1 MHMKISQEWKSTL
14 KESLTIFKFVLMLQK
29 MYTFGGCF
37 GLWRKHW
44 YIYQLN
50 SSPIVTSLGTGSLKV
65 GREPE
70 DPIHS
75 KEVSSG
81 GSRQRA
87 EKNFFADP
95 PPPPPLIF
103 SRSATGIHSNP
114 ANGNH
119 FCMQPPTGTVTLKK
133 FSVKCSP
140 EPILTNAQ
148 TQKGGGEGC
157 RSQNPQRFT
166 LTPDLQRSAQNASMK
181 CNVSHRIM
189 KGPRP
194 HRSLT
199 DHICLRGRP
208 HCIGLQFNFA

>member
-95 PPPPPLIF
+95 PPPAPPHFLKVCHWYPWQPCKWEPLLHAATNWHCHTEEIQCKMLTWTHTYQRTNPKRGGGGLQEPE
-103 SRSATGIHSNP
+103 SAKIYVNTRSAEISSKCQHE
-114 ANGNH
+114 
-119 FCMQPPTGTVTLKK
+119 MQCKSQDYERPLSSQITYRSRMLEGETTLHWLA
-133 FSVKCSP
+133 
-140 EPILTNAQ
+140 I
-148 TQKGGGEGC
+148 
-157 RSQNPQRFT
+157 
-166 LTPDLQRSAQNASMK
+166 
-181 CNVSHRIM
+181 
-189 KGPRP
+189 
-194 HRSLT
+194 
-199 DHICLRGRP
+199 
-208 HCIGLQFNFA
+208 

>member
-87 EKNFFADP
+87 EKNFFAGP

-148 TQKGGGEGC
+148 TQKGGGGGG
-157 RSQNPQRFT
+157 
-166 LTPDLQRSAQNASMK
+166 LQEPESAKIYFNTRSAEISSK
-181 CNVSHRIM
+181 CQHEMQCKSQDYE
-189 KGPRP
+189 RP
-194 HRSLT
+194 LSSQITYRSRMLEGET
-199 DHICLRGRP
+199 TLHWLAI
-208 HCIGLQFNFA
+208 

>member
-95 PPPPPLIF
+95 PPRPPSFSQGLPLVSIATLQMGTT
-103 SRSATGIHSNP
+103 SACSHQLALSHWHAHLNP
-114 ANGNH
+114 YL
-119 FCMQPPTGTVTLKK
+119 PTHKPKK
-133 FSVKCSP
+133 G
-140 EPILTNAQ
+140 
-148 TQKGGGEGC
+148 GGGEGC
-157 RSQNPQRFT
+157 RSQNLQRFT

-189 KGPRP
+189 KGPCP

-199 DHICLRGRP
+199 DHVYLRGRP